1 MRNRDLRGSRG
12 MLAVVML
19 AGVLALGGCD
29 KFELPSRARSEAQA
43 REAEQA
49 GDFPRAVRMYEAILD
64 GTAKTAGAHLQLA
77 LIYDDKL
84 HDPVS
89 SLHHFRRYLRMTDDL
104 SRKTEVQGYVKRIE
118 LVLATQAADGGL
130 MTKREAARLK
140 NENLALA
147 EEMARL
153 KGELAAERQKPK
165 APDTD
170 AGKAERNAKGFSSI
184 PQTAAAE
191 RAIGRE
197 TRTYAVEKG
206 DTLAAISRKFYKTPQ
221 RWKDI
226 MDANQN
232 TLNGSVNLKIG
243 QVLIIP
249 K

>member
-1 MRNRDLRGSRG
+1 MRNRDFRGSRG
-12 MLAVVML
+12 MLAVAAL
-19 AGVLALGGCD
+19 AGALALGGCD

-165 APDTD
+165 APD
-170 AGKAERNAKGFSSI
+170 AGKPDRDAKGFSSN

-206 DTLAAISRKFYKTPQ
+206 DTLAAISRKFYNTPQ

-226 MDANQN
+226 LDANQN